1 MPKVT
6 NIFPIPRMDSD
17 TNYAFLDNK
26 SYSYLLNMRPTG
38 YGENGTLRF
47 IKGSE
52 QIADYSDGKTM
63 VSVRMFQGDNNKL
76 YNFLARAD
84 GFSRIIETDVIT
96 RQSRVIIEDYVHLRF
111 DLFRWQNNLP
121 KTKKYYLNSVNQ
133 IGDFL
138 VFSSEFW
145 ERPRSINLTQNFL
158 SGFSLSDIIINKIPP
173 AKAPLITGEH
183 VNNSKED
190 LRNRFVSFAYRYKY
204 SDASYSVLSFYSDPA
219 FIEKG
224 ESMNTNDKRENTSMV
239 NKLTG
244 VKLSIN
250 SGDERV
256 VGLEVIAREHD
267 TNNGYIIY
275 TADKEKLN
283 IADNST
289 IEVKYNFS
297 TNYTL
302 IPSNVLD
309 LIYSNIPKFP
319 KAQDY
324 IGSRLFFANYKEN
337 YDLKDKDGENVNI
350 DMEYKID
357 SISTEGFVGSKR
369 TAVSLFN
376 YKLGIVYYDEYNECT
391 TVLGNNDD
399 TKNEIYIPFEK
410 RTFINNIKSK
420 INSSQKPPEWAVKFK
435 WVVMSQKLNY
445 ENIFSGL
452 VRKLSDKLYILL
464 DNDNINKLKKGDKFF
479 LTANTISEYQEML
492 VNDVQ
497 FIKDID
503 LPLGIDGN
511 YAIIEGVK
519 DLNINENPG
528 ASGEK
533 SNTVFSSNNDFN
545 LVVLNTEVSINDS
558 QDGQPVFGGIYIND
572 RIQIK
577 IKSEV
582 LNPVGINTDDL
593 KNEFEQT
600 IILDQDYNDLYSAI
614 SDKIDVLFYD
624 YTYNSSSINFK
635 GNNYLLAKYKTQS
648 DVEDTDARRHKLSV
662 EIKLTRGNAAQF
674 IRTLN
679 KDVIDTFYYEANNTF
694 DIVNGQHTGVGV
706 DGYFDTGFFNGIAWG
721 NGMESFKIK
730 DDFNGRALSQRFR
743 PNLST
748 PIGYNELWRK
758 NDITY
763 SGLYNQELKIN
774 ELPLFNPIT
783 VNWKSLPPE
792 HGEITKIIS
801 TDGNIKVFCL
811 DKVINQYYG
820 KSIIADMQGNENV
833 ALSDEVLSGYYELP
847 YKYGCQHPESIVYAN
862 NLLHWV
868 DAKRTRFLANSDKE
882 IMELNSTET
891 TFQQEGVDIIMAHD
905 NFPATYDYRFGDYNV
920 GLDHSESVI
929 FNFAQK
935 GFSHYYNH
943 SFDSKLGMLGRIFT
957 TYQGVLYQDEVTEQY
972 NNFAGQGNFEAKVK
986 FVVNPEMVTD
996 KIYNAIYIQSNT
1008 AWNTAV
1014 KTNLTATQFTENVYE
1029 KRESYYY
1036 TEIFRDSS
1044 TKLGVVGIGR
1054 ITAIN
1059 GNELVFNS
1067 AISNQVT
1074 MNDSVANESGSVIT
1088 AITNISGNKITVALP
1103 TGLNIG
1109 DFVGA
1114 QKGQVGNFRPN
1125 GVPIRGENMEV
1136 TLTKSGSEP
1145 YYITSVTT
1153 TVIGSSPN

>member
-1 MPKVT
+1 MEKVT
-6 NIFPIPRMDSD
+6 NIFAIPRMDSD
-17 TNYAFLDNK
+17 TNYSFLDNK

-52 QIADYSDGKTM
+52 QIADYSENGTM

-84 GFSRIIETDVIT
+84 GFSKIIETDVVT
-96 RQSRVIIEDYVHLRF
+96 RLSRVIIQDYIHLRF
-111 DLFRWQNNLP
+111 DLFIWQNNLP
-121 KTKKYYLNSVNQ
+121 KTKRYYLNSVNQ
-133 IGDFL
+133 IGNFL

-145 ERPRSINLTQNFL
+145 ERPRSVDLTKSYLTSFT
-158 SGFSLSDIIINKIPP
+158 LSDVIINKKPP
-173 AKAPLITGEH
+173 EKAPVILDEY

-204 SDASYSVLSFYSDPA
+204 ADSSYSVLSFYSDPA

-224 ESMNTNDKRENTSMV
+224 QSMNTNDKRENTSMV
-239 NKLTG
+239 NKLSG

-256 VGLEVIAREHD
+256 VGVEVIAREHD

-275 TADKEKLN
+275 TADKDKLN
-283 IADNST
+283 IQDNSI

-297 TNYTL
+297 SNYTL
-302 IPSNVLD
+302 MPPNVLD
-309 LIYSNIPKFP
+309 LLYSNIPKYP

-337 YDLKDKDGENVNI
+337 YDLKDKDGNNVNI
-350 DMEYKID
+350 DMEYRLD
-357 SISTEGFVGSKR
+357 SIEINDFEGTKR
-369 TAVSLFN
+369 TTVSLFN

-399 TKNEIYIPFEK
+399 TKNEIYVPFEK
-410 RTFINNIKSK
+410 RTFMNSIKAK
-420 INSSQKPPEWAVKFK
+420 INSTQKPPEWAVKFK

-452 VRKLSDKLYILL
+452 VRKFNDKLYILL
-464 DNDNINKLKKGDKFF
+464 DNDNLNKLKKDDKFF
-479 LTANTISEYQEML
+479 LTASSITQYEEMT

-497 FIKDID
+497 FIKNIDIPLGVDGTYAIVEGAKNLDIKQNSGESGVKLKVALADID
-503 LPLGIDGN
+503 SVDVN
-511 YAIIEGVK
+511 
-519 DLNINENPG
+519 
-528 ASGEK
+528 
-533 SNTVFSSNNDFN
+533 
-545 LVVLNTEVSINDS
+545 VLTTEVEINDS
-558 QDGQPVFGGIYIND
+558 IPGQKIFGNLYVND
-572 RIQIK
+572 RITINITSK
-577 IKSEV
+577 IKNALV
-582 LNPVGINTDDL
+582 NTLDINYT
-593 KNEFEQT
+593 FEQT
-600 IILDQDYNDLYSAI
+600 IIIDQDYNNIYDAI
-614 SDKIDVLFYD
+614 ADKIDVLFYD
-624 YTYNSSSINFK
+624 YSNTTTSISFI
-635 GNNYLLAKYKTQS
+635 GNNFLLS
-648 DVEDTDARRHKLSV
+648 KLKAEYGLDGTEQCRY
-662 EIKLTRGNAAQF
+662 EIIASIFVIRGNAAQF

-694 DIVNGQHTGVGV
+694 DIVNNQHTGAGI
-706 DGYFDTGFFNGIAWG
+706 DGYHDTGFFNGIAWG

-783 VNWKSLPPE
+783 INWKSLPPE

-833 ALSDEVLSGYYELP
+833 ALSDEVLGGYYELP
-847 YKYGCQHPESIVYAN
+847 YKYGCQHPESVVYAN
-862 NLLHWV
+862 NLIHWV
-868 DAKRTRFLANSDKE
+868 DAKRTRILATADKE
-882 IMELNSTET
+882 ITELNSTET
-891 TFQQEGVDIIMAHD
+891 AFLQEGVDITMSHQ
-905 NFPATYDYRFGDYNV
+905 NFPATYDYRFGDYIL
-920 GLDHSESVI
+920 GLDHNEAVV
-929 FNFAQK
+929 FNFEQK

-943 SFDSKLGMLGRIFT
+943 GFDSKLGMLGKIFT
-957 TYQGVLYQDEVTEQY
+957 TYQGVLYEDEVTEQY
-972 NNFAGQGNFEAKVK
+972 NNFAGQGNFSAKVK

-996 KIYNAIYIQSNT
+996 KIYNSMYIQSNT
-1008 AWNTAV
+1008 AWNTEV
-1014 KTNLTATQFTENVYE
+1014 KTNLTATKFSENVYD

-1054 ITAIN
+1054 IQAIN
-1059 GNELVFNS
+1059 GNQLVFNS
-1067 AISNQVT
+1067 PISNQVT
-1074 MNDSVANESGSVIT
+1074 SNDSIINESGSVTIPI
-1088 AITNISGNKITVALP
+1088 ANIFGKTITVASI
-1103 TGLNIG
+1103 TGLSVG
-1109 DFVGA
+1109 DFVGV
-1114 QKGQVGNFRPN
+1114 QKGQVGDFRPN

-1145 YYITSVTT
+1145 YYITSVSTIFIPGT
-1153 TVIGSSPN
+1153 PS